1 MDRILNTLIDFAL
14 TAGIT
19 ILTALFIVIVGFK
32 LVKRLIDIIQRG
44 KGFSRIDL
52 SVQTFIVSF
61 VSIILKIIIIL
72 TAAAVLGVPMTNV
85 VTLIGS
91 AGLAIGLS
99 LQGSLSNLA
108 GGLMILLF
116 RPFKVGDYIE
126 YTDLSGTVKSITIL
140 YTQLLT
146 IDNKLVIIPN
156 GSISNGTVT
165 NYSSES
171 LRRVDLEF
179 SVGYKESID
188 KVKNILYKVTE
199 SSSLALNEPEQ
210 PFVGISSYGD
220 KGVVYILKI
229 WTMNDNYWPL
239 VFELREKVKRALDEN
254 SIELPYLQLDVHIN
268 GEKPPSDGMK
278 TK

>member
-1 MDRILNTLIDFAL
+1 MERILNALIDFAL
-14 TAGIT
+14 TAGVTLIT
-19 ILTALFIVIVGFK
+19 AIFIVIIGFR
-32 LVKRLIDIIQRG
+32 LVKRLIDLIQRG
-44 KGFSRIDL
+44 KGFSKIDL
-52 SVQTFIVSF
+52 SVQTFILSF
-61 VSIILKIIIIL
+61 VSIVLKIIIIL
-72 TAAAVLGVPMTNV
+72 TAASILGVPMTNV

-116 RPFKVGDYIE
+116 RPFKIGDYIE
-126 YTDLSGTVKSITIL
+126 YTNLSGTVKSITIL

-165 NYSSES
+165 NYSSEPF
-171 LRRVDLEF
+171 RRVDLEF

-188 KVKNILYKVTE
+188 KVKEILYEVIEK
-199 SSSLALNEPEQ
+199 SSLVTKEPDL

-220 KGVVYILKI
+220 NAVIYILKV
-229 WTMNDNYWPL
+229 WTLNENYWPL
-239 VFELREKVKRALDEN
+239 VFELKEEVKRAFDKN
-254 SIELPYLQLDVHIN
+254 SIEIPFPQLDVHIDGKN
-268 GEKPPSDGMK
+268 ISYGEGK
-278 TK
+278 

>member
-1 MDRILNTLIDFAL
+1 M
-14 TAGIT
+14 
-19 ILTALFIVIVGFK
+19 
-32 LVKRLIDIIQRG
+32 
-44 KGFSRIDL
+44 
-52 SVQTFIVSF
+52 
-61 VSIILKIIIIL
+61 
-72 TAAAVLGVPMTNV
+72 
-85 VTLIGS
+85 
-91 AGLAIGLS
+91 
-99 LQGSLSNLA
+99 
-108 GGLMILLF
+108 
-116 RPFKVGDYIE
+116 
-126 YTDLSGTVKSITIL
+126 KSSTIL

-146 IDNKLVIIPN
+146 IDNKLIIIPN

-179 SVGYKESID
+179 SVSYKESID

-199 SSSLALNEPEQ
+199 SSPLALTEPEP

-220 KGVVYILKI
+220 KGLVYILKI

-254 SIELPYLQLDVHIN
+254 SIELPYPQLDVHIN
-268 GEKPPSDGMK
+268 GEKAPSHGMK